1 MIRYRCDSCG
11 VDLDRDGADHFIVKI
26 EAFAAAGKLEFT
38 REELARDHEAEIRE
52 LMDNLANRSP
62 DEIEDTVYRSFR
74 YDLCIAC
81 HRRFIQSPIAGAT
94 REDSGSSEG

>member
-1 MIRYRCDSCG
+1 MRYRCDSCG
-11 VDLDRDGADHFIVKI
+11 TDLDRDGSNHFMVKI

-74 YDLCIAC
+74 YDLCTTC
-81 HRRFIQSPIAGAT
+81 HRRFIRSPIAGAT
-94 REDSGSSEG
+94 QCDRGPSEM